1 LIPQI
6 QKLDFGKIYFYLY
19 HSISEKEKV
28 NITLRIREYPFIK
41 CNEFEIVWIDCNSNI
56 KKDFIAA
63 RRINVGAIYNYS
75 VVYAT
80 IDNIL
85 TANFSNFFESLSE
98 ITSLDNA
105 DNKEILLENFVL
117 NTIIDSYR
125 EKICYSIPLN
135 EECYD
140 DSLERECLRPCSY
153 ELEEESDDDIN
164 EGEVEL
170 TKEECMKKIE
180 SLILYYISSFKE
192 APPRE
197 KLESLISGKIILRES
212 RLSRL
217 VINNNLQI
225 ILSDYNET
233 EIKLHPLAKTI
244 YILFMLHPEGI
255 ILKNMGD
262 YRSEIENIYNIIL
275 PTRDEAQFI
284 KSIDSL
290 VNPIDGSLSQKIS
303 CIKRVVCN
311 TILDS
316 SINNKYYIDGERG
329 YKYHI
334 RLDTNMITLPACFR

>member
-1 LIPQI
+1 MIPQI
-6 QKLDFGKIYFYLY
+6 QKLEFGKIYFFLNFPLSKSQKF
-19 HSISEKEKV
+19 SITT
-28 NITLRIREYPFIK
+28 IM
-41 CNEFEIVWIDCNSNI
+41 NENSFMIQNRYEIVWIDCNNSLQKN
-56 KKDFIAA
+56 FIAA

-75 VVYAT
+75 T
-80 IDNIL
+80 LTGSIEDIL
-85 TANFSNFFESLSE
+85 STDYNAFFESLSD

-105 DNKEILLENFVL
+105 ENKEIFLDRFDANIKFC
-117 NTIIDSYR
+117 R
-125 EKICYSIPLN
+125 EKVCYFIPPK

-140 DSLERECLRPCSY
+140 NSMNGECLDTCSY
-153 ELEEESDDDIN
+153 ELAEESDDDAN
-164 EGEVEL
+164 EGEAEL

-180 SLILYYISSFKE
+180 SLILYYISNFKE

-217 VINNNLQI
+217 VVNNNLQI

-255 ILKNMGD
+255 ILKNIGD

-275 PTRDEAQFI
+275 PARDDAQFR

-290 VNPIDGSLSQKIS
+290 VNPIDGSLAQKIS

-316 SINNKYYIDGERG
+316 SISHKYYIDGERG

-334 RLDTNMITLPACFR
+334 GLDSDMIILPACFR